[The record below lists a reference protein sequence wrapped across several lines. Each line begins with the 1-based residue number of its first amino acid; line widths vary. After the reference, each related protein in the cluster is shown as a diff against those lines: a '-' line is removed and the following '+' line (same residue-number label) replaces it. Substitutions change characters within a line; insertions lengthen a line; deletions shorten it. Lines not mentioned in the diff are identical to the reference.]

1 MRPLDADASSAVPI
15 GEGGVTLP
23 EDGGGGGGG
32 GVQQQTAEARA
43 PRWGPK

>member
-1 MRPLDADASSAVPI
+1 MI